1 MVTITWKTSNSSHI
15 EIVRSKDKLDKLL
28 KTLKYDEKT
37 KSSFREIK
45 KGSITIKE
53 FVHGVSYDSGDEL
66 AMLRRYKIVPKSEEY
81 PYEYPEIQ

>member
-1 MVTITWKTSNSSHI
+1 MVTITWKTSNTSHI

-37 KSSFREIK
+37 RSSFREIK

-53 FVHGVSYDSGDEL
+53 FIHGVSYDSGDEL

>member
-1 MVTITWKTSNSSHI
+1 MVTITWKTSNASHI

>member
-1 MVTITWKTSNSSHI
+1 MVTITWETSSTSYI

-28 KTLKYDEKT
+28 KALKYDEKT
-37 KSSFREIK
+37 KSSYREIK
-45 KGSITIKE
+45 KGSVTIRE

-66 AMLRRYKIVPKSEEY
+66 AMLRRYRIVPKSEEY